1 MRLTS
6 RANPRWGRTPRSPK
20 TFADKLRAKAEA
32 RGSKVT
38 ETTRLKRP
46 KAAELIRLTG
56 HPAEAAR
63 LEAGWEPDE
72 VFVIALT
79 FDPSQKPPFSVSVNS
94 PSSASDGSWLGGV
107 LNPKE

>member
-1 MRLTS
+1 MRFTS

-38 ETTRLKRP
+38 EQTRLKLA

-56 HPAEAAR
+56 HPAQAAR
-63 LEAGWEPDE
+63 LEAGWHSDQ
-72 VFVIALT
+72 VFVVALT
-79 FDPSQKPPFSVSVNS
+79 FDPSQKPPFSVDVSGPVT
-94 PSSASDGSWLGGV
+94 
-107 LNPKE
+107 